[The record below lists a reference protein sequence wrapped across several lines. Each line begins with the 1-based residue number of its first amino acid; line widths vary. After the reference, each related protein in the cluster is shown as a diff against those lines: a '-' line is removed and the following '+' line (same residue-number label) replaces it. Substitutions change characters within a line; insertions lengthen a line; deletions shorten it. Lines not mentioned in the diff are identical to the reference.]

1 MNKIKATVIAVL
13 SAVMNGLGI
22 LAVPVF
28 LLLGCNLIDYGTGLA
43 AAAKRREQISS
54 YRSIWGIAKKVCQ
67 WLLIIV
73 GAMVDMLIKYAVDNA
88 GINITL
94 PFIVATVVAVWL
106 VVNEMISIL
115 ENMIDIGV
123 AMPPFLLPLVRYI
136 REQTENK
143 AAILGNNAE
152 SSGNTETPKEVL
164 HE

>member
-1 MNKIKATVIAVL
+1 MNKIKATVITVI
-13 SAVMNGLGI
+13 SALMNWLGI

-88 GINITL
+88 RINVTL
-94 PFIVATVVAVWL
+94 PFIMATAVAVWL

-123 AMPPFLLPLVRYI
+123 EMPPFLLPLVRYI
-136 REQTENK
+136 REQTESK
-143 AAILGNNAE
+143 AAILDQDEEDAE
-152 SSGNTETPKEVL
+152 NQEENH

>member
-1 MNKIKATVIAVL
+1 MNKIKVTVITVI
-13 SAVMNGLGI
+13 SALMSWLGI

-28 LLLGCNLIDYGTGLA
+28 LLLGCNLIDYGTGLT

-88 GINITL
+88 GINVTL

-136 REQTENK
+136 REQTESK
-143 AAILGNNAE
+143 ATILDQDEKG
-152 SSGNTETPKEVL
+152 TENE
-164 HE
+164 EDEQDD